1 MADGSRSRVWLPAT
15 AAGIALLVSGIVAL
29 THHGPGLQRN
39 DPNPTVVEL
48 AVDSTQVT
56 AEVDRC
62 WDAAQ
67 RLAKEARFPDR
78 SEWRP
83 VLSITAGGLS
93 SVTAIQTNSR
103 PLFCETTNSSVTL
116 SNPSADPAYAPD
128 TKTAAMLTTVNGTVA
143 GVADPS
149 WPDMRVAVTSK
160 YRGDVTGTA
169 IRQAGLFI
177 FQSFTSTVD
186 GNVRA
191 SAEAGAPELVLPKPA
206 APFGTVDPGYP
217 PGDRSSSHGVQLGRC
232 VEEAKSVGPDAETWN
247 PGAVV
252 EANGQ
257 RLIMAANPGGVSAC
271 LQRGQQAE
279 LMPYISRTT
288 LVTAPQLLSVVP
300 TVGGRAL
307 LAGLIPPGVARM
319 QLTFADHTT
328 MTADVAESTFAV
340 LMPPDV
346 SAPKNLTCTLLGAS
360 GQILYTGPVS

>member
-1 MADGSRSRVWLPAT
+1 
-15 AAGIALLVSGIVAL
+15 LLVSGIVAL
-29 THHGPGLQRN
+29 THNGPGLRRN
-39 DPNPTVVEL
+39 DPNPSVVEQ
-48 AVDSTQVT
+48 AVGSSKVT

-62 WDAAQ
+62 WEAAQ

-83 VLSITAGGLS
+83 VLSIAAGGLS

-116 SNPSADPAYAPD
+116 SNPSADPVYAPG
-128 TKTAAMLTTVNGTVA
+128 TKTAAMLATVNGTVA

-149 WPDMRVAVTSK
+149 WPDMRVSVTSK
-160 YRGDVTGTA
+160 FRGEDVTGTA
-169 IRQAGLFI
+169 LRQDGLFI
-177 FQSFTSTVD
+177 FQSFTSAVD

-191 SAEAGAPELVLPKPA
+191 SAETGAPELVLPKPA
-206 APFGTVDPGYP
+206 QPFGTVDPGYP
-217 PGDRSSSHGVQLGRC
+217 PGDRSSTQGAQLGRC
-232 VEEAKSVGPDAETWN
+232 VEEAKSLGPDADTWN

-288 LVTAPQLLSVVP
+288 LVTAPQLLSVVAS
-300 TVGGRAL
+300 VGGRAL

-346 SAPKNLTCTLLGAS
+346 SAPKNFTCTLLGTS
-360 GQILYTGPVS
+360 GQILYTGPVTVS